1 MNYEYIKNN
10 LKEVQNRIEA
20 ACKRSGRS
28 SDEITLISVTKT
40 FDMKTVNASLAF
52 GISDVAENKVQEIE
66 NKYPLLQKNVTKHMI
81 GHLQRNKVKK
91 LIDKVDL
98 IQSVDSIRL
107 MDEIDKCSKNMETI
121 TDILIQ
127 VNIGAEEQKSG
138 FNEHDVNE
146 ALEHASKLDNIK
158 VLGFMAMAPF
168 FDEAEKTRIYF
179 KNMKKIFETYA
190 NLSYNDKIDIRILSM
205 GMSGDFEVAIEEG
218 ATMIRVGS
226 AIYGKRD
233 YMNY

>member
-1 MNYEYIKNN
+1 MYQYIKNN
-10 LKEVQNRIEA
+10 LAEVQNRIVA
-20 ACKRSGRS
+20 ACQRSGRNP
-28 SDEITLISVTKT
+28 DDITLISVTKT
-40 FDMKTVNASLAF
+40 FDMAIVNASLEF
-52 GISDVAENKVQEIE
+52 GITDVAENKVQEIE
-66 NKYPLLQKNVTKHMI
+66 NKYPLLQKEVKKHMI

-91 LIDKVDL
+91 LIGKVDL

-107 MDEIDKCSKNMETI
+107 MDEIDKCSKNQNTV
-121 TDILIQ
+121 TNILIQ
-127 VNIGAEEQKSG
+127 INIGAEVQKSG
-138 FNEHDVNE
+138 FNEHDVKE
-146 ALEHASKLDNIK
+146 ALEHASNLDNIK
-158 VLGFMAMAPF
+158 VMGFMAMAPF

-179 KNMKKIFETYA
+179 KKMKKIFETYA
-190 NLSYNDKIDIRILSM
+190 NLSYNNKIDIKILSM